1 MASSINALTTGSGG
15 VITTADNSGDLNIQ
29 SGGSTKIAVTSAGA
43 AVTGT
48 LTVNGTAVATAG
60 GAVSGTTGTFT
71 DEVTMPVLGVNTTAA
86 STNMRFIVN
95 GDNVYDAGMRITS
108 GGTSIADIGSY
119 AQFISGSATNLLI
132 KGYGPS
138 YTAVITSTGG
148 VALNSGATSWSA
160 LSDER
165 YKDIIEP
172 ITDGLTK
179 VNSLRAVIGKYKTD
193 EEDTRRSFL
202 IAQDVQAVLPEA
214 VTAYVE
220 EEGKLSLSYTDVI
233 PLLVAAIKELKAIV
247 DTQAEQIKALRGVK

>member
-1 MASSINALTTGSGG
+1 MSSIIVAGDVSGSVSLTAPSAAGST
-15 VITTADNSGDLNIQ
+15 VITLPATSGTMAL
-29 SGGSTKIAVTSAGA
+29 
-43 AVTGT
+43 
-48 LTVNGTAVATAG
+48 AG
-60 GAVSGTTGTFT
+60 GAVSGTTGTFSGALSATTGTFT

-86 STNMRFIVN
+86 STGTRFIIN
-95 GDNVYDAGMRITS
+95 GDNAYDAGMTITA
-108 GGTSIADIGSY
+108 GGTAIANIGSY
-119 AQFISGSATNLLI
+119 AQFISGSASNLVI

-172 ITDGLTK
+172 ITNGVVK

-193 EEDTRRSFL
+193 EEGKRRSFL

-214 VTAYVE
+214 VTEYTE
-220 EEGKLSLSYTDVI
+220 EDGKLSLSYTDVI
-233 PLLVAAIKELKAIV
+233 PLLVSAIQEQQALIENLTTRLAALENK
-247 DTQAEQIKALRGVK
+247 

>member
-1 MASSINALTTGSGG
+1 MANSISSVTTGTGGIVLESVDTSGNTNIKSG
-15 VITTADNSGDLNIQ
+15 TTTIV
-29 SGGSTKIAVTSAGA
+29 AVTSTGA

-48 LTVNGTAVATAG
+48 LSASG
-60 GAVSGTTGTFT
+60 GISGTTGTFT

-86 STNMRFIVN
+86 STSLRFIVN
-95 GDNVYDAGMRITS
+95 GDNAFDAGMRINA
-108 GGTSIADIGSY
+108 GGTTIADIGSY

-247 DTQAEQIKALRGVK
+247 DTQAEQIKALRGAK